1 MINLASGVSLMQV
14 ICLIFISDTL
24 IFVSLQD
31 VKMYFK
37 KWRMFYV
44 FEFKMM
50 FWRKVFVVITI
61 KGTAM

>member
-31 VKMYFK
+31 VKTYFK